1 MSFNGPE
8 SRNVNITKD
17 RIGLSLLEIIIA
29 LLILSLVMYS
39 LVSLFVV
46 SKRFVYHSG
55 SRSSAME
62 VAKYALEDEAQILVT
77 ADKYLSNQNCL
88 YDSSK
93 CTSFLLTQN
102 GVVYNISYATSNVT
116 NATLLNTT
124 LRKVIINVTW
134 NETAM

>member
-77 ADKYLSNQNCL
+77 ADKYLSNQNFFRN
-88 YDSSK
+88 K
-93 CTSFLLTQN
+93 N
-102 GVVYNISYATSNVT
+102 RRT
-116 NATLLNTT
+116 NS
-124 LRKVIINVTW
+124 I
-134 NETAM
+134 